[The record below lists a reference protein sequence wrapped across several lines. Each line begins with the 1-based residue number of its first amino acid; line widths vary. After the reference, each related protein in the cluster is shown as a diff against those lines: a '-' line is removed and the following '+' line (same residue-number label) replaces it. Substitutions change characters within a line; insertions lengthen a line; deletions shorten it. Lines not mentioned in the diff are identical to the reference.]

1 MGWTG
6 HETKGNANNI
16 NKIWKEQVNK
26 DVTHERSK
34 MQERDEANELWSGG
48 ERS

>member
-6 HETKGNANNI
+6 HETNRNANNI

-26 DVTHERSK
+26 DITQDRSK
-34 MQERDEANELWSGG
+34 MWLER
-48 ERS
+48 